1 MPWCRIPVEKLA
13 HIRLFGYD
21 VLIEDDQFMWVHGPL
36 GRTCIDKF
44 KPVVWFED
52 IADAAQAGAT
62 AILQPD
68 Q

>member
-1 MPWCRIPVEKLA
+1 
-13 HIRLFGYD
+13 
-21 VLIEDDQFMWVHGPL
+21 VHGPL
-36 GRTCIDKF
+36 GRTCIDKL